1 MQQQTITT
9 MSTLPRVIGLSG
21 KKRHGKDTLGWQL
34 GLLGYQRLAFADA
47 LYDEVAA
54 DTGVPVAELQRADC
68 KERPR
73 PELGGLSPR
82 AFLQEY
88 GMRRREVDEDY
99 WVRQVARVVQT
110 NRNLRFVITDV
121 RLPNEA
127 RFVEEYGVLVRVTRP
142 LARTAL
148 DAHISETALDGWPF
162 RFAVINEEGCADAML
177 VRLLEQFVYGVL
189 SPHPALIGGQLD
201 G

>member
-1 MQQQTITT
+1 MQQQTIAT

-68 KERPR
+68 KEKPR

-82 AFLQEY
+82 VFLQEY
-88 GMRRREVDEDY
+88 GMRRREADEDY

-110 NRNLRFVITDV
+110 NRSLRFVITDV

-127 RFVEEYGVLVRVTRP
+127 RFVEEHGVLVRVLRP
-142 LARTAL
+142 LAAAR
-148 DAHISETALDGWPF
+148 DMHISETALDNWPF
-162 RFAVINEEGCADAML
+162 VFTVTNEEGCADAML

-189 SPHPALIGGQLD
+189 SPHPALTGGQLE

>member
-1 MQQQTITT
+1 MQQQTIAT

-68 KERPR
+68 KEKPR
-73 PELGGLSPR
+73 PELVGLSPR
-82 AFLQEY
+82 VFLQEY
-88 GMRRREVDEDY
+88 GMRRREADEDY

-110 NRNLRFVITDV
+110 NRSLRFVITDV

-127 RFVEEYGVLVRVTRP
+127 RFVEEHGVLVRVLRP
-142 LARTAL
+142 LAAAR
-148 DAHISETALDGWPF
+148 DMHISETALDNWPF
-162 RFAVINEEGCADAML
+162 VFTVTNEEGCADAML

-189 SPHPALIGGQLD
+189 SPHPALTGGQLE

>member
-68 KERPR
+68 KEKPR

-82 AFLQEY
+82 VFLQEY
-88 GMRRREVDEDY
+88 GMRRREADEDY

-127 RFVEEYGVLVRVTRP
+127 RFVEEHGVLVRVTRL
-142 LARTAL
+142 LARTAP
-148 DAHISETALDGWPF
+148 DAHISETALDNWPF
-162 RFAVINEEGCADAML
+162 VFTVTNEEGCADAML

-189 SPHPALIGGQLD
+189 PQNPALIGGQLD

>member
-1 MQQQTITT
+1 VQQQTIAT

-68 KERPR
+68 KEKPR

-82 AFLQEY
+82 VFLQEY
-88 GMRRREVDEDY
+88 GMRRREADEDY

-110 NRNLRFVITDV
+110 NRSLRFVITDV

-127 RFVEEYGVLVRVTRP
+127 RFVEEHGVLVRVLRP
-142 LARTAL
+142 LAAAR
-148 DAHISETALDGWPF
+148 DMHISETALDNWPF
-162 RFAVINEEGCADAML
+162 VFTVTNEEGCADAML

-189 SPHPALIGGQLD
+189 SPHPALTGGQLE